1 MTQKIFTV
9 EQANRMLPLVRRI
22 VGDIVRGYADWQ
34 ESVKRLELVAAG
46 GGETQDMTQIAHE
59 RDQLERRTQAMAAE
73 IDSFVRE
80 LESLGIELKGFD
92 SGLVDFPGEKDG
104 RPIYLCWRLGEDA
117 VAFWHEL
124 DAGFAGRRPLT
135 PLAVA

>member
-46 GGETQDMTQIAHE
+46 GGETQGMTQIAHE
-59 RDQLERRTQAMAAE
+59 RDQLERRTQAIAAE